1 MPIQINELIIRANV
15 VEQDGANKQDVNS
28 YSYSA
33 QASADSFATS
43 VYVEKRRKER

>member
-28 YSYSA
+28 YSA